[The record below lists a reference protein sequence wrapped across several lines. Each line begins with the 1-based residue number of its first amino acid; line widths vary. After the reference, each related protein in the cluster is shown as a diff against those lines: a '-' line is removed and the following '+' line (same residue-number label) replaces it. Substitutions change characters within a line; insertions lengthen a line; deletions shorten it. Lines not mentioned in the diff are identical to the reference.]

1 LRKFVFI
8 NLNRSMDTYRQV
20 SIFVGVLIIL
30 GTISGILSIAPA
42 VDDSKY
48 LVKAG
53 ANSNRV
59 LIAAFFQFIMTVAYL
74 GIAIALY
81 SILKQYNERLAL
93 GFLSFRIVA
102 AVFILIGVMII
113 LLILKLSQEYLKSGS
128 IDSTN
133 YDTIGKLLLTGRDFV
148 NHIAMILAL
157 SIGGIMLYIIMIQSG
172 LIPNWLSIW
181 GLAGSTLSII
191 ASFFVMFRF
200 VDVLTPTYIILN
212 LPMAIQDL
220 TFAIWLLIKGF
231 NNIEILTNK
240 IGL

>member
-1 LRKFVFI
+1 
-8 NLNRSMDTYRQV
+8 MDIYRQI
-20 SIFVGVLIIL
+20 SILVGVLIII

-48 LVKAG
+48 LIKAG

-59 LIAAFFQFIMTVAYL
+59 LFASFFQFVMSITYL
-74 GIAIALY
+74 GIAISLY

-102 AVFILIGVMII
+102 VVFILVGVMIL

-128 IDSTN
+128 LDSAY

-148 NHIAMILAL
+148 NHIAMIITL
-157 SIGGIMLYIIMIQSG
+157 SIGGIMLYIILIQTE
-172 LIPNWLSIW
+172 LIPMWLSIW

-191 ASFFVMFRF
+191 ASLFVMFRI
-200 VDVLTPTYIILN
+200 VDILTPTYIVLN
-212 LPMAIQDL
+212 LPMAIQEL
-220 TFAIWLLIKGF
+220 TFAIWLIIKGF
-231 NNIEILTNK
+231 NNTEILTGK
-240 IGL
+240 IGI